1 MALKQDLQ
9 RIADEHTSRLDDLK
23 QALSDNVPIRD
34 SLRSASFE
42 LAAEQ
47 AYQLFDKGFK
57 RAVAAQESAAEKLV
71 KLSAV
76 YATHVKA
83 LRSVFSAA
91 TEKDIIEQNLRAMF
105 EAYKA
110 IYPTA

>member
-9 RIADEHTSRLDDLK
+9 RIADEHTSRLEDLK
-23 QALSDNVPIRD
+23 QALSDNVPIRE
-34 SLRSASFE
+34 SLRSASFD

-47 AYQLFDKGFK
+47 AFQLFDNSFK

-71 KLSAV
+71 TLSTV

-91 TEKDIIEQNLRAMF
+91 TEKEIMEQNLRAMF
-105 EAYKA
+105 EVYKA